1 MTTFKQAYIK
11 GKSALE
17 QAGIL
22 DSSLDAK
29 YLLEYVT
36 KKDSIIF
43 ALDGER
49 KLNQE
54 EENTYDE
61 LIRRRAKRYP
71 LQYITNEQEFMGFSY
86 YVNENVLIPRQD
98 TECLVEEV
106 LKYKN
111 RFSSVLDLCTGSG
124 CIGISIEKMS
134 KAKVT
139 LADISKKALEVAK
152 RNRQNLDSN
161 VTLVESDLFEKI
173 QGTFD
178 VIVSNPPYIR
188 SSVIPGLMDEVK
200 MYEPM
205 LALDGKED
213 GLFFYR
219 NIIREAKTHLNP
231 DGMLFFEIG
240 HDQREEV
247 VGCMEEEGYRNV
259 YCVKDLA
266 GLDRVVAGTWSSNE

>member
-54 EENTYDE
+54 EENIYDE
-61 LIRRRAKRYP
+61 LIERRAKRYP

-266 GLDRVVAGTWSSNE
+266 GLDRVVAGSWSSNE

>member
-219 NIIREAKTHLNP
+219 NIIREAKAHLNP
-231 DGMLFFEIG
+231 EGMLFFEIG

>member
-22 DSSLDAK
+22 DFSLDAK

-49 KLNQE
+49 KLNQK
-54 EENTYDE
+54 EENVYDE

-152 RNRQNLDSN
+152 RNRQNLNSN